1 MNMKKFQKI
10 FVILCAFIMLL
21 SVNYSVNA
29 IDTSTP
35 GSTSTE
41 TTTTSTPGSTPAVAT
56 PTPTPTTT
64 PSTPI
69 DPNAKVSFFVRS
81 TWTGN
86 DKPAVIIR
94 LFANGV
100 EKINKVRDPYNYQ
113 EVNGYISSQLNA
125 WQVDFNNLPKY
136 DSDGKEIEYT
146 VKQDF
151 FESYLYGW
159 NNFKFKTD
167 LTGDV
172 NSGFI
177 FENKSLIDIEV
188 GKMWNEIPVFVIPGT
203 PSPADPPTMV
213 SLNAS
218 ESKNS
223 VTYDTEK
230 LNDLLAESDALDAA
244 DDVLEGARDTSAET
258 PLEEMSSEERREENL
273 KKSIVAVPNAITVN
287 LLADGVV
294 VGTMQITK
302 EDGWTGY
309 FRDYLRY
316 DENDGHEI
324 VYTVEEVPVP
334 GYKTEY
340 INKLISG
347 RVINAIVNRSV
358 IDINVQKKWEGK
370 IQGPVN
376 VTLYR
381 KFKTVEFDWSF
392 YKNITTEHEEEVATV
407 ELNEANN
414 WKHTF
419 EDLYE
424 FYTVEGED
432 PVIYEYY
439 VKEDPV
445 AGYNTVITGNHKD
458 GFTITNTN
466 TTDLIDI
473 PVEKKW
479 DGDTADSTKVTLLA
493 NGEEVETVEL
503 NEANSWKHLFTGLQK
518 YNNDGS
524 EVAYTVKEVGETAS
538 VIELDGKKFNVE
550 YTGNAADGFIV
561 TNKKP
566 IDPPTPTPTPT
577 PPTTPK
583 TSDNSHVMSYALL
596 TLLSAFFVVI
606 VASKR
611 IKYSN

>member
-1 MNMKKFQKI
+1 MNMKKLQKI

-35 GSTSTE
+35 GSTATE
-41 TTTTSTPGSTPAVAT
+41 TTTSSTPGSTSVVAT

-64 PSTPI
+64 PSSAI
-69 DPNAKVSFFVRS
+69 DLNAKVSFFVRS
-81 TWTGN
+81 VWTGN
-86 DKPAVIIR
+86 DKPPVIIR

-100 EKINKVRDPYNYQ
+100 EKINKVHDPYTYQ
-113 EVNGYISSQLNA
+113 EVNGYISSSLNA

-136 DSDGKEIEYT
+136 DSNGKEIEYT

-159 NNFKFKTD
+159 SNFKFKTD
-167 LTGDV
+167 LTGDIE
-172 NSGFI
+172 SGFI

-188 GKMWNEIPVFVIPGT
+188 GKMWNEIPAFVIPGT
-203 PSPADPPTMV
+203 PSPA
-213 SLNAS
+213 SLNPTERLLNATREYSDS
-218 ESKNS
+218 EL
-223 VTYDTEK
+223 DTI
-230 LNDLLAESDALDAA
+230 LAESDALDA
-244 DDVLEGARDTSAET
+244 DSDVLAGAQDTSEGT
-258 PLEEMSSEERREENL
+258 PLEDMSEEDRREANL

-340 INKLISG
+340 INKLINN

-358 IDINVQKKWEGK
+358 IDINVKKKWKGK

-381 KFKTVEFDWSF
+381 KFTTVSFDWSF
-392 YKNITTEHEEEVATV
+392 YKNVATEHEEEVSTV

-414 WKHTF
+414 WQHTF

-479 DGDTADSTKVTLLA
+479 DGDIADSAKVTLLA
-493 NGEEVETVEL
+493 NGEEVETIEL

-524 EVAYTVKEVGETAS
+524 EVAYTVKEVGETAN
-538 VIELDGKKFNVE
+538 VIELDGKQFNVE
-550 YTGNAADGFIV
+550 YTGNATDGFTV

-566 IDPPTPTPTPT
+566 IDPPIPTPTPQ
-577 PPTTPK
+577 TPK
-583 TSDNSHVMSYALL
+583 TSDNSHVISYALL

-611 IKYSN
+611 MKYSN

>member
-35 GSTSTE
+35 GSTATE

-64 PSTPI
+64 PSTSI

-151 FESYLYGW
+151 FESYLHGL
-159 NNFKFKTD
+159 NNLKFKTD

-172 NSGFI
+172 KSGFI
-177 FENKSLIDIEV
+177 FKNKSLIDIEV
-188 GKMWNEIPVFVIPGT
+188 DKMWNEIPVFVIPGT
-203 PSPADPPTMV
+203 PSPADPPTMT
-213 SLNAS
+213 AFS
-218 ESKNS
+218 ESEYT
-223 VTYDTEK
+223 VTYDEEE
-230 LNDLLAESDALDAA
+230 LNELVAESDALDA
-244 DDVLEGARDTSAET
+244 DDSVLPEYTTTLNEDDNS
-258 PLEEMSSEERREENL
+258 LFEEEQPQASTTQQSS
-273 KKSIVAVPNAITVN
+273 VAVPDSITVN

-294 VGTMQITK
+294 VGTMQIKK

-309 FRDYLRY
+309 FRDHLRY
-316 DENDGHEI
+316 DENDNHEI

-334 GYKTEY
+334 GYETHY
-340 INKLISG
+340 INKLINN
-347 RVINAIVNRSV
+347 RVINAIVNYSV

-370 IQGPVN
+370 IQSPVQVTLHRKYTTSYYDYEIDRN
-376 VTLYR
+376 VTQLH
-381 KFKTVEFDWSF
+381 D
-392 YKNITTEHEEEVATV
+392 EEVETV
-407 ELNEANN
+407 ELNEENN
-414 WKHTF
+414 WKYTF
-419 EDLYE
+419 KEQYE
-424 FYTVEGED
+424 FHVAEGED
-432 PVIYEYY
+432 SSKYEYY
-439 VKEDPV
+439 VTEDSV
-445 AGYNTVITGNHKD
+445 ANYATDITGNQD
-458 GFTITNTN
+458 EGFKITNTN

-479 DGDTADSTKVTLLA
+479 DGDIANSTKVTLFA
-493 NGEEVETVEL
+493 NGDEVETVEL
-503 NEANSWKHLFTGLQK
+503 NAANNWKYTFTYLQK

-524 EVAYTVKEVGETAS
+524 DVAYAIKEVGEDGN
-538 VIELDGKKFNVE
+538 VIELDGKKFDVE
-550 YTGNAADGFIV
+550 YSGDITQGFKV

-566 IDPPTPTPTPT
+566 LDPPTPTPK
-577 PPTTPK
+577 TT
-583 TSDNSHVMSYALL
+583 DNNHVKLYGLL
-596 TLLSAFFVVI
+596 TLLSTILVVV

>member
-1 MNMKKFQKI
+1 MKKLQKI

-35 GSTSTE
+35 GSTATE
-41 TTTTSTPGSTPAVAT
+41 TTTTSTPGSTPSIAT

-64 PSTPI
+64 PSTAI

-86 DKPAVIIR
+86 DKPSVIIR

-100 EKINKVRDPYNYQ
+100 EKINKVRDPYNYE

-125 WQVDFNNLPKY
+125 WQVDFNDLPKY
-136 DSDGKEIEYT
+136 DSNGKEIEYT

-159 NNFKFKTD
+159 SNFKFKTD

-172 NSGFI
+172 ESGFI

-188 GKMWNEIPVFVIPGT
+188 GKMWNEIPVFAIPGT
-203 PSPADPPTMV
+203 PSPA
-213 SLNAS
+213 SLNPTERLVNAS
-218 ESKNS
+218 REYSDS
-223 VTYDTEK
+223 ELDTI
-230 LNDLLAESDALDAA
+230 LAESDALDA
-244 DDVLEGARDTSAET
+244 DGDVLAGAQNTSGDPA
-258 PLEEMSSEERREENL
+258 LEDMSAEERREENL

-376 VTLYR
+376 VTLCR

-392 YKNITTEHEEEVATV
+392 YKNIVIEHDEEVATV

-479 DGDTADSTKVTLLA
+479 DGDIADSAKVTLLA

-524 EVAYTVKEVGETAS
+524 EVAYTVKEVGETAN
-538 VIELDGKKFNVE
+538 VIELDGKKFNVV
-550 YTGNAADGFIV
+550 YTGNTTDGFTV